1 MATGGDLVTR
11 LRELLQDPAGAGA
24 HWSDAFLQGCIER
37 GNDAL
42 YPMVYEAKTDT
53 SLTTV
58 AGQLEYSLPSGIPT
72 DVGFSPLR
80 QVYLAPAAGAGVPP
94 EAVYGWRVD
103 EGRRKLVLAWTQPAG
118 RALHVVYM
126 GRLNKL
132 NDATDSFEGSSAAE
146 TCATGR
152 TWNRCARCARTSGRC
167 GAAWW
172 ARGGPSGCSRS
183 RWCASAPGHGDGA
196 TRRHGEGTIVPPSP
210 RRPVPPS
217 RIGE

>member
-1 MATGGDLVTR
+1 MATGGDLVAR

-80 QVYLAPAAGAGVPP
+80 QVYLAPAAGSAAAP
-94 EAVYGWRVD
+94 EALEGWRVD
-103 EGRRKLVLAWTQPAG
+103 EGRRKLVLPWAQPAG
-118 RALHVVYM
+118 RSLHLVYM

-132 NDATDSFEGSSAAE
+132 NDAADSFEGSSAAE
-146 TCATGR
+146 TAVVAWAYAEALATER
-152 TWNRCARCARTSGRC
+152 RTSLRDRTHLEAVREVREDEWALWRSLVGPGRSV
-167 GAAWW
+167 WMQPIPLV
-172 ARGGPSGCSRS
+172 R
-183 RWCASAPGHGDGA
+183 
-196 TRRHGEGTIVPPSP
+196 
-210 RRPVPPS
+210 
-217 RIGE
+217 